1 MRQHAL
7 MNTAISISSP
17 VLGSLYLQTLSMFVI
32 LFIYYV
38 VFSPFVIDD
47 PIGGIFYVPLGL
59 VHRVC
64 CWAFDICH
72 QALGTNFYNRY
83 ENPLSTG
90 NYDCIG
96 QNVHGQYI
104 AQFYAGNV

>member
-1 MRQHAL
+1 MMQHAP

-72 QALGTNFYNRY
+72 QALGTNFYNRSQ
-83 ENPLSTG
+83 NPLSTG
-90 NYDCIG
+90 KYDRVG
-96 QNVHGQYI
+96 QNVRGQYI
-104 AQFYAGNV
+104 ARFYAGNV

>member
-64 CWAFDICH
+64 CWAFDIRH

-83 ENPLSTG
+83 EHPLSTG
-90 NYDCIG
+90 NYDSIG